1 MPKNKK
7 KKKEQYVKVCPKCK
21 FINVTRDKSSILQKT
36 GALPLMYICNH
47 CGHTGYQFPEIR
59 LSELKNFQK
68 DVDKGHLRYTK
79 KDKTEMIDTA
89 YGKFVVR
96 IFWKVTSITT
106 ILGGILVL
114 SLNYVAYGIG
124 LILLG
129 LFMFYI
135 TYFKKRKLK
144 DE

>member
-1 MPKNKK
+1 
-7 KKKEQYVKVCPKCK
+7 
-21 FINVTRDKSSILQKT
+21 
-36 GALPLMYICNH
+36 
-47 CGHTGYQFPEIR
+47 
-59 LSELKNFQK
+59 
-68 DVDKGHLRYTK
+68 
-79 KDKTEMIDTA
+79 MIDTA